1 MKITTDNNEY
11 RTFIE
16 IFPYENSYA
25 HITVMRRIKPLWAN
39 DPKAKL
45 PKINWSAIG
54 EVGIE
59 NAKLFAAGLN
69 EAIKI
74 AEELE
79 NEPKN
84 S

>member
-25 HITVMRRIKPLWAN
+25 HITVMRRIKPLI
-39 DPKAKL
+39 DEPKAKL

-79 NEPKN
+79 NESKN